1 MNKKKC
7 PECGSSKTKKNG
19 QRNGVQWYKCTVCN
33 HPFRGGRKVSIDE
46 LWEVYMN
53 EYAQWKRMYHDCL
66 NRRTIHKDGNSY
78 YLHRRLRSAMN
89 SLDYYLPYL
98 YTYQRPE
105 CEGMPNTNNK
115 IEGTFTNPKK
125 NLNNHS
131 RMSIQNRMRFI
142 SGYFTDMLYRMI

>member
-7 PECGSSKTKKNG
+7 PKCGSIKTKKNG

-33 HPFRGGRKVSIDE
+33 HQFRGGRKVSIDE

-53 EYAQWKRMYHDCL
+53 EYAKWKRMYHDCL
-66 NRRTIHKDGNSY
+66 NRRTIHKDGKSY

-105 CEGMPNTNNK
+105 CEGKPNTNNK
-115 IEGTFTNPKK
+115 IEGTFTDLKK

-131 RMSIQNRMRFI
+131 GMSIQNRMRFI